1 MCDGPQ
7 ITVFESNGA
16 DCDSLH
22 QRLAARGI
30 TTPGISLDCADD
42 ATLDKVE
49 IAVIALRS
57 GAEETELQAA
67 ATLLE
72 RLVSDNIPTL
82 ICGGTDN
89 LRWAGGPLVD
99 WVESNATLDEIIGR
113 LNTLTR
119 YVPLIK
125 RMERELDQ
133 LHRLG
138 EQLNRYFSEIDQE
151 MRLAGRLQRD
161 FLPAAL
167 PEPAGVKLSA
177 LYRPASWVSGDLY
190 DAFRIDEDHVGLFVA
205 DAMGHGV
212 AAGLLTM
219 FMRQALVPKRVDG
232 RFYEI
237 ISPPRALATLHECLV
252 RQKLPNCQF
261 VTAVYAILNARTRE
275 LRLSRA
281 GHPCPLHVQ
290 ANGAIAQI
298 NPAGGLLGLADLDG
312 EFEEARITLAPGEK
326 VVMFTDGLEADF
338 FAGTEERGAE
348 AELSTAMRGW
358 LSLPIEEFTEA
369 VCAHLDLKE
378 GSLYPPDDVTLLA
391 LQIDP

>member
-7 ITVFESNGA
+7 ITVFETNGA
-16 DCDSLH
+16 DCNSLH

-30 TTPGISLDCADD
+30 ATPRVPLDCAEG
-42 ATLDKVE
+42 ATLDNVK
-49 IAVIALRS
+49 IAVVALRNS
-57 GAEETELQAA
+57 AREAELQPA

-72 RLVSDNIPTL
+72 RLVTDNIPTL
-82 ICGGTDN
+82 VCGAADN

-99 WVESNATLDEIIGR
+99 WVEPDATLDEIIGR

-119 YVPLIK
+119 YGPLIK

-161 FLPAAL
+161 FLPATL
-167 PEPAGVKLSA
+167 PETAGAKLTA

-190 DAFRIDEDHVGLFVA
+190 DAFRIDEDHIGLFVA

-219 FMRQALVPKRVDG
+219 FMRQALVPKRVAG

-237 ISPPRALATLHECLV
+237 ISPPRTLATLHECLV

-261 VTAVYAILNARTRE
+261 VTAVYAILNVRTRE

-290 ANGAIAQI
+290 AGGEVAQI
-298 NPAGGLLGLADLDG
+298 NPAGGLLGLPDLDG
-312 EFEEARITLAPGEK
+312 EFEEARIILAPGEK
-326 VVMFTDGLEADF
+326 VVMFTDGLEPDF
-338 FAGTEERGAE
+338 FAATEQRGAE
-348 AELSTAMRGW
+348 AELSTAMRSW

-369 VCAHLDLKE
+369 VSAHLDLKE
-378 GSLYPPDDVTLLA
+378 GSLYPPDDVTMLA